1 MTRFTLRTKPPTIRN
16 PEFLAARPSPSEAAP
31 ARPSLLPRAARS
43 VAAARRIRA
52 PTTTGTFAHSTIE
65 SRLAAIAAT
74 LGADYEEWVRELCER
89 LDRRG
94 QRNAAV
100 RAAAA
105 LVREDSPSATAKALE
120 IELRSYL
127 SRAWPRESG
136 PVAPEPDCSALRRNL
151 WRIGK
156 LTDGAGLGWRTIL
169 DLIEN

>member
-31 ARPSLLPRAARS
+31 ARPSLFPRAARS

-105 LVREDSPSATAKALE
+105 LVREDSRARPRKRSKSNCAVISPAPGRARAAPSR
-120 IELRSYL
+120 RSRTVRP
-127 SRAWPRESG
+127 SVETSG
-136 PVAPEPDCSALRRNL
+136 GSANRR
-151 WRIGK
+151 R
-156 LTDGAGLGWRTIL
+156 AGLGWRTIL